1 MEISTHLKQRLVLG
15 SAGFAILLVAIY
27 FSYTVPFRAL
37 FVFLNAAVICLAL
50 LEYYHLVQHKGF
62 KPQMMLGMTCGMAY
76 VISIY
81 YAQKYEELT
90 SLPHLVLL
98 LTLVVFFLSFFNQQ
112 PNPLANLAVSA
123 FGIIYLVIPLSY
135 GIKINYFY
143 HSLEDGDGRLWLI
156 YAFLLAKMTD
166 TGAYFIGKVLGKTKL
181 ALMISPKKTVEGAI
195 GGFGAAILTSLCF
208 YFGAAL
214 KMTLWQSI
222 VLGAVISLAAQFGDL
237 AESLLKRDAGV
248 KDSSSHL
255 PGLGGILDIVDSL
268 VFALPLMYF
277 VLKMNLV
284 G

>member
-1 MEISTHLKQRLVLG
+1 MSTHLKQRLVLG
-15 SAGFAILLVAIY
+15 GAGFAILLIAIY

-37 FVFLNAAVICLAL
+37 FVFLNAAVICIAL

-62 KPQMMLGMTCGMAY
+62 KPLMMLGMTCGMAY

-81 YAQKYEELT
+81 YAQKYESLT

-98 LTLVVFFLSFFNQQ
+98 ISLIVFFLGYFKQQ
-112 PNPLANLAVSA
+112 LNVLGNLAVTA

-135 GIKINYFY
+135 GIKINYFFPT
-143 HSLEDGDGRLWLI
+143 LAEGDGRLWLL
-156 YAFLLAKMTD
+156 YVFLLAKMTD
-166 TGAYFIGKVLGKTKL
+166 MGAYFFGKVYGKTKL
-181 ALMISPKKTVEGAI
+181 ALSISPKKTIEGSI
-195 GGFGAAILTSLCF
+195 GGLAATIVTSLCF
-208 YFGAAL
+208 YFGSVL
-214 KMTLWQSI
+214 NMTLLQSI
-222 VLGAVISLAAQFGDL
+222 GLGAVISIAAQFGDL

-255 PGLGGILDIVDSL
+255 PGLGGVLDVVDSL

-277 VLKMNLV
+277 VLKMNIV